1 MTGRHARD
9 DAPIDLS
16 HPARMV
22 LALLALGLA
31 APGAILG
38 RHVATGY
45 LVAGNRAHTLAPAKA
60 TVVTVPDARPE
71 S

>member
-1 MTGRHARD
+1 
-9 DAPIDLS
+9 
-16 HPARMV
+16 MV

-45 LVAGNRAHTLAPAKA
+45 LVAGNQAHTLDPAKA

>member
-1 MTGRHARD
+1 MKGRHARD

-31 APGAILG
+31 APGVIVG
-38 RHVATGY
+38 RHM
-45 LVAGNRAHTLAPAKA
+45 AGNPAHTLDPVKA
-60 TVVTVPDARPE
+60 TLVTVPDARPDT
-71 S
+71 